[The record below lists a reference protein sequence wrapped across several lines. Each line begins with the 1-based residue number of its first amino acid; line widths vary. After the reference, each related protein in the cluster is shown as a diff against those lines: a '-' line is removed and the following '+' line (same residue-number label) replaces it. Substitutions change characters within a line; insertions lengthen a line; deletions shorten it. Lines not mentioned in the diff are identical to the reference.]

1 MKYKSHLLAQ
11 ASGSVAGATYSHNRG
26 GLYIRARSIPVNSST
41 TQQQAVRDKFA
52 ILAVRWSSI
61 LTSSQRLGWETY
73 ADAVQVTDTLGE
85 KRKLT
90 GMNWYIASNTLR
102 LQASFA
108 VLDTA
113 PAILTLATL
122 TAPAITSVTASTGV
136 MVLTFT
142 NTDLWATASLGAL
155 MVYTSQAQP
164 LATNFFQGPYRFAG
178 KIAGATTPPTSPQN
192 INIAFPLIAAQQGFA
207 QFRAFNSD
215 GRISA
220 PFRLPFLAV

>member
-26 GLYIRARSIPVNSST
+26 GLYVRARSIPVNSST

-61 LTSSQRLGWETY
+61 LTAAQRAGWETY
-73 ADAVQVTDTLGE
+73 ADAVEVTDTLGE

-102 LQASFA
+102 LQAGLA

-122 TAPAITSVTASTGV
+122 TAPTITSVTASTGL
-136 MVLTFT
+136 MILAFS
-142 NTDLWATASLGAL
+142 NTDLWATATGGAL
-155 MVYTSQAQP
+155 MIYTSQAQP
-164 LATNFFQGPYRFAG
+164 LATNFFQGPYRFA
-178 KIAGATTPPTSPQN
+178 AAVFGATTPPTSPATKA
-192 INIAFPLIAAQQGFA
+192 IAFPMIAGQQGFA
-207 QFRAFNSD
+207 QFRAFNAD
-215 GRISA
+215 GRITA